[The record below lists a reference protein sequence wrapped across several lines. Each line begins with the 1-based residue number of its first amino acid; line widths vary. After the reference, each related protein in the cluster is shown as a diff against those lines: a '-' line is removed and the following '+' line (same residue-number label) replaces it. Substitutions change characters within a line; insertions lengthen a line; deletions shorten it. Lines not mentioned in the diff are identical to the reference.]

1 MTREETSKLYAVMV
15 IFYPECFRNNSVQE
29 AAAWVNGWT
38 DALSSCTYD
47 QVSMAFKMY
56 MQGANCKFPP
66 KPGELIAL
74 INRTN
79 PDHPDNGHSEADAWA
94 LVEKA
99 LRNSGYN
106 AQEEFDRLPPEVRE
120 ALGRA
125 DTLKTMALDENYY
138 DHSGVYEATF
148 VRSYRTIQER
158 RRRDAQYSPDIV
170 ARIADARRVA
180 SEFSLPDGARDIDNR
195 RKAQA
200 EEAAQI
206 RRDATSRKLGGM
218 YTSDQVAGLLQK
230 LADELGSN
238 GDMETGH

>member
-158 RRRDAQYSPDIV
+158 RRRDAQYSPEIRAAIND
-170 ARIADARRVA
+170 ARKNATVYVLPADSQAAEDARR
-180 SEFSLPDGARDIDNR
+180 E
-195 RKAQA
+195 QA
-200 EEAAQI
+200 DEATQI
-206 RRDATSRKLGGM
+206 RINAHQYGGRDVERAKAELI
-218 YTSDQVAGLLQK
+218 DEILQK
-230 LADELGSN
+230 LVKTE
-238 GDMETGH
+238 E